1 MTRRFAPWVLLTSF
15 LISPLALA
23 ANFSMGVEVTEHS
36 NLRKTASSSAEIVS
50 ELPAGAQLIAD
61 PVSIETPDDPECKQW
76 LAVQYQMATSV
87 TLEGFV
93 CESLTRTT

>member
-1 MTRRFAPWVLLTSF
+1 MKSRSTRWVLVISF
-15 LISPLALA
+15 LISPMAFA

-61 PVSIETPDDPECKQW
+61 PVTIETPDDPECTEW
-76 LAVQYQMATSV
+76 LAVQYRMAESV